1 MKKKNNWV
9 DDWDENWLPIDIFLP
24 STQSLRKGGSVA
36 PQTTTNGAPR
46 PQQTSTAAAP
56 TTAAGPARAT
66 SFSIKD
72 AMQKKEVVKE
82 ETKGE
87 SFAESAER
95 NIFTQDELIKAWNNY
110 TQFTKEQPILQQTIQ
125 QCKPVLGTDWRIM
138 LAVYNSAQESLMMK
152 ERIKLTNYLRN
163 ELKNGGINI
172 EIRIYEVGE
181 STQSLTPKE
190 MFLKM
195 MDHNPN
201 LKKLAQ
207 ELNLEIG

>member
-1 MKKKNNWV
+1 
-9 DDWDENWLPIDIFLP
+9 
-24 STQSLRKGGSVA
+24 
-36 PQTTTNGAPR
+36 
-46 PQQTSTAAAP
+46 
-56 TTAAGPARAT
+56 
-66 SFSIKD
+66 
-72 AMQKKEVVKE
+72 MQKKEVVVE

-87 SFAESAER
+87 SFAESSER
-95 NIFTQDELIKAWNNY
+95 NAFTQDALIKVWNNY
-110 TQFTKEQPILQQTIQ
+110 TQFTQEQPILQQTIQ

-152 ERIKLTNYLRN
+152 ERVKLTNYLRN

-181 STQSLTPKE
+181 STQSLTHKE
-190 MFLKM
+190 LFLRM
-195 MDHNPN
+195 MEHNPN